1 MRAATAPSTMVSNM
15 PALNKRVGRLRMFR
29 STFKSVRLASVKSSN
44 TRPISARRRKASRPK
59 AGPSTAVVTEPTSMP
74 AAANTM
80 GAVTI
85 VCSSRRDTRL

>member
-1 MRAATAPSTMVSNM
+1 M
-15 PALNKRVGRLRMFR
+15 LR
-29 STFKSVRLASVKSSN
+29 STFKSVRLASVNSSN

-59 AGPSTAVVTEPTSMP
+59 VGPITAVVTEPTSMP